1 MNSELDDVEKLL
13 DSLVAKEKDD
23 EVLIGW
29 FARGRLHLT
38 KKRSPQRFF
47 KPSERQAEVGV
58 PFLEELHFLRTDC
71 RRERV
76 FCHRRVTFPV
86 APSTRR
92 CTQAEDWAPPL
103 LKPHLGQQPPHGL
116 LHHLL
121 AAARAERRSASR
133 RPPW

>member
-76 FCHRRVTFPV
+76 FCHRPVTFPV
-86 APSTRR
+86 APSTSPMYASRG
-92 CTQAEDWAPPL
+92 
-103 LKPHLGQQPPHGL
+103 LG
-116 LHHLL
+116 
-121 AAARAERRSASR
+121 AAAPEAPSRPTAASR
-133 RPPW
+133 PASSPPCGCARRGRRP